1 MHTAGSREG
10 SGVCGQRSNDDKEPD
25 HIPLHSPASSP
36 WVPSTEPVRSEMA
49 RGLVACSL
57 WVSLGAL
64 SKAACGR
71 WVWKAKRCAA
81 HRKRLHSQISWLFLC
96 FTNHHSHVCNLLLL
110 KAASTWNHFLV
121 CLLAHNFSQLFYLFE
136 TRSLPVSFCLKSS
149 ILTWNPLSVL
159 PIYAEELALEDL
171 LILRAP
177 FSLLDS

>member
-1 MHTAGSREG
+1 MFIPFPISFFPRLSQRESHCSPRFCNLNVDHNSNGMFPLGQPWGTQQGS
-10 SGVCGQRSNDDKEPD
+10 
-25 HIPLHSPASSP
+25 
-36 WVPSTEPVRSEMA
+36 
-49 RGLVACSL
+49 
-57 WVSLGAL
+57 
-64 SKAACGR
+64 
-71 WVWKAKRCAA
+71 VWKEKRCAA
-81 HRKRLHSQISWLFLC
+81 HRTSLHSQISWLFLC
-96 FTNHHSHVCNLLLL
+96 FTSHHSRVCNLLLL

-121 CLLAHNFSQLFYLFE
+121 CLLAGNFSQLFYLFE

>member
-1 MHTAGSREG
+1 MTRSLTTPPCTLPPPPRGSRPLSQSEERWHGAWWHVPSG
-10 SGVCGQRSNDDKEPD
+10 SALGHSAGQRVEGKKVCSPQDKS
-25 HIPLHSPASSP
+25 PLTNILA
-36 WVPSTEPVRSEMA
+36 
-49 RGLVACSL
+49 
-57 WVSLGAL
+57 
-64 SKAACGR
+64 
-71 WVWKAKRCAA
+71 
-81 HRKRLHSQISWLFLC
+81 FLML
-96 FTNHHSHVCNLLLL
+96 CNLLLL

-121 CLLAHNFSQLFYLFE
+121 CLLAGNFSQLFYLFE

>member
-1 MHTAGSREG
+1 MGRVAHGRQQW
-10 SGVCGQRSNDDKEPD
+10 GQWCLWPKEQWWQGAWP
-25 HIPLHSPASSP
+25 HPP
-36 WVPSTEPVRSEMA
+36 
-49 RGLVACSL
+49 
-57 WVSLGAL
+57 AL
-64 SKAACGR
+64 SRLLPVGPVHWASQKRDGTGPGGMFPLGQP
-71 WVWKAKRCAA
+71 WGTQQGSVWKEKRCAA
-81 HRKRLHSQISWLFLC
+81 HRTSLHSQISWLFLC
-96 FTNHHSHVCNLLLL
+96 FTSHHSRVCNLLLL

-121 CLLAHNFSQLFYLFE
+121 CLLAGNFSQLFYLFE